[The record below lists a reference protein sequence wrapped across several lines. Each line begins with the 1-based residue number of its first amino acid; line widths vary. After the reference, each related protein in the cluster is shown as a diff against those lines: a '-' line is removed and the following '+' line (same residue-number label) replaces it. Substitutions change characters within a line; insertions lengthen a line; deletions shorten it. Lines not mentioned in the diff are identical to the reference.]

1 MTADPVPPLSPL
13 GWLPHLW
20 RTVLFPGAADARTAV
35 RPLSL
40 LLVLLLPA
48 VLLYPTRSFYL
59 LEPDE
64 GRYAQIP
71 KEMFDAGEWVVPTLQ
86 GEPYLDKPP
95 LMYWLVMASYKAFG
109 VNEAAARLV
118 PALCVHLTILMV
130 YLIGRRSLGERAAFW
145 AAAVLTVSPGFLGVA
160 RLLLLDGLLTFCV
173 TTSVLCGFEAVRS
186 GKLKLG
192 WWVASAIFSGLG
204 FLTKGPISE
213 VLLFPPLL
221 AFAWLNGSAA
231 RVGWKRL
238 LLFFGIVLG
247 INLPWYIAVYLH
259 QPEFLKHFF
268 WEHNVMRFIR
278 PFDHLQ
284 PVWYYVPILLGG
296 FLPGVV
302 LFVPYIRNLLLGTP
316 DTAANRSA
324 AGGFWLLSGLWC
336 LFFFSCSGSKLPTYI
351 LPAFPPLCLALG
363 EFIARS
369 RWDKRLIT
377 RGIIAGFAAFIGFAH
392 YVAVPWYAKERSPM
406 GRPELVWKYLND
418 PTVAVV
424 TYPREVSSVAF
435 YTGRNDLTAVR
446 SKDVNQLIRD
456 SHHRPKTVILFTHNH
471 SLHAFGETLRGAVNS
486 TVGITETTDLSRTG
500 GTWLQKLAGSGPWG
514 LCDIAVI
521 EPGVRQAEPIVTKA
535 EPPALRLGMKP
546 ETEIVWADTQVESAL
561 MEGRTQDDKDNLFDS
576 ARAKYQTVLKAD
588 PNHKGALLG
597 LARLYAKTGDRVG
610 CVKTYTQAIDLDP
623 KDHETAIKLAKAQAQ
638 FGDWVG
644 ACNSC
649 ERALALDPGNR
660 QYLKTYAYCL
670 ANADKWV
677 EAFAALRQQDTMSE
691 ADARYFLGR
700 VFLDGNRLAEGRAQ
714 LELALKADPNHID
727 ARVVLD
733 EFTREKNMPGIIP
746 AAVK

>member
-1 MTADPVPPLSPL
+1 MTDDRPASAL

-20 RTVLFPGAADARTAV
+20 RTVLFPGAADPRTGV
-35 RPLSL
+35 RLLSL

-95 LMYWLVMASYKAFG
+95 LMYWLVMGSYKLFG

-145 AAAVLTVSPGFLGVA
+145 AALVLTVSPGFLGVA

-173 TTSVLCGFEAVRS
+173 TASVLCGFEAVRT
-186 GKLKLG
+186 GRLKMG
-192 WWVASAIFSGLG
+192 WWVASAAFSGFG

-221 AFAWLNGSAA
+221 AFAWLMGPTNVRAGSVSDGNIRAGSVSDGLRHPVAHASGSEVGAA

-238 LLFFGIVLG
+238 LLFFGIVVG
-247 INLPWYIAVYLH
+247 INLPWYIAVYSH
-259 QPEFLKHFF
+259 QPAFLKHFF
-268 WEHNVMRFIR
+268 WEHNMMRFIR

-302 LFVPYIRNLLLGTP
+302 LFVPYVRNLLFGNAE
-316 DTAANRSA
+316 TAAHRSA

-363 EFIARS
+363 EFVARS
-369 RWDKRLIT
+369 RWDKLFAT
-377 RGIIAGFAAFIGFAH
+377 RGLVAGFAAFIGFAH
-392 YVAVPWYAKERSPM
+392 YVAVPWYAQERSPM
-406 GRPELVWKYLND
+406 GRPEVVLKYLND
-418 PTVAVV
+418 PTVTVV

-435 YTGRNDLTAVR
+435 YTGRNDMTAVR

-456 SHHRPKTVILFTHNH
+456 SHRRPKTVILFTHNH
-471 SLHAFGETLRGAVNS
+471 SLHAFDETLRGAVGI
-486 TVGITETTDLSRTG
+486 TVGITETADLKRKG

-514 LCDIAVI
+514 LCDIAVV
-521 EPGVRQAEPIVTKA
+521 EPGVRKPAPRPNPVVPAGWLEGAE
-535 EPPALRLGMKP
+535 
-546 ETEIVWADTQVESAL
+546 
-561 MEGRTQDDKDNLFDS
+561 
-576 ARAKYQTVLKAD
+576 
-588 PNHKGALLG
+588 
-597 LARLYAKTGDRVG
+597 TG
-610 CVKTYTQAIDLDP
+610 
-623 KDHETAIKLAKAQAQ
+623 
-638 FGDWVG
+638 
-644 ACNSC
+644 
-649 ERALALDPGNR
+649 
-660 QYLKTYAYCL
+660 
-670 ANADKWV
+670 
-677 EAFAALRQQDTMSE
+677 
-691 ADARYFLGR
+691 
-700 VFLDGNRLAEGRAQ
+700 
-714 LELALKADPNHID
+714 
-727 ARVVLD
+727 
-733 EFTREKNMPGIIP
+733 TR
-746 AAVK
+746 